1 MGDSIQRGR
10 VMSSD
15 DVPERAQQPSST
27 LYQVVIAKYGTR
39 VGRRSEVYLNY
50 PLYNEPDDDI
60 RMDYF
65 FWLVRNAERTIVVDS
80 GFSPEGGANRSRTTI
95 ATPGQL
101 LDELGVDPSTV
112 DEVVIT
118 HAHYDHIGNLGLF
131 PNAEFILAK
140 QEYAFWTSRHAQRR
154 QFHHSVEDTELEHL
168 RQLHEAGR
176 VRDYSGTLEL
186 APGIELL
193 EIGGH
198 TPGQT
203 AVLVQTTEGPV
214 LLASDAVHYYEELER
229 DIPFMSV
236 ANLVQMYEGFDTIK
250 ALLETGRVKH
260 LVAGHDPDTL
270 DRFTPS
276 SDPRLADRVATIG

>member
-1 MGDSIQRGR
+1 
-10 VMSSD
+10 
-15 DVPERAQQPSST
+15 
-27 LYQVVIAKYGTR
+27 VVIAKYGTR

-65 FWLVRNAERTIVVDS
+65 FWLIRNADRTVVVDS
-80 GFSPEGGANRSRTTI
+80 GFSPEGGANRSRTTL

-101 LDELGVDPSTV
+101 LDDLGVDPSAV
-112 DEVVIT
+112 DQVVIT

-154 QFHHSVEDTELEHL
+154 QFHHSVEDAELEHL

-176 VRDYSGTLEL
+176 VKDYSGTLEL
-186 APGIELL
+186 APGIELI

-203 AVLVQTTEGPV
+203 AVLVQTTDGPV

-250 ALLETGRVKH
+250 RLIETGRVKH
-260 LVAGHDPDTL
+260 LVAGHDPETL
-270 DRFTPS
+270 DRFTAP
-276 SDPRLADRVATIG
+276 SDPQLADRIATIG